1 MEKSLAIRIV
11 SILFFVLFGVSAL
24 LGIIFMVNLD
34 ENMLLVWAY
43 VLSIGAIGTV
53 VVFGLMNMFSDKK
66 NIITSLLVMGGF
78 AVLVGISYALA
89 SDVIPLDAAQKPF
102 DITSVTSQWSG
113 ATLYLLYILLGLS
126 FISLIYTEIRG
137 AFK

>member
-24 LGIIFMVNLD
+24 LGIVFMVNLD

-43 VLSIGAIGTV
+43 ALAIGAIGTV
-53 VVFGLMNMFSDKK
+53 AVFGLMNMFSNKK
-66 NIITSLLVMGGF
+66 NIITSLLVLAGF
-78 AVLVGISYALA
+78 GVLVGLSYAMA
-89 SDVIPLDAAQKPF
+89 SNIIPIDAAGKPF
-102 DITSVTSQWSG
+102 EITEVTSQWSG

-126 FISLIYTEIRG
+126 FVSLIYTEIRG